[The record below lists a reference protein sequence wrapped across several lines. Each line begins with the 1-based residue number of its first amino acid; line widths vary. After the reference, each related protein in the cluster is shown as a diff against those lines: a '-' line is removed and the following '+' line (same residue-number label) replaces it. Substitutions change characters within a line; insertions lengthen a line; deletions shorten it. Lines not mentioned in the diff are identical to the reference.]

1 MGELMGFLENPV
13 TLLEKLSVLK
23 SRYKM
28 LCAQLEEIS
37 KEQKES
43 MGCIHATLEN
53 TMKMVQALQRHT
65 DLELSP
71 LSEEEQTAA
80 QQLACKT
87 VKITDPPLEEV
98 IMALH
103 A

>member
-1 MGELMGFLENPV
+1 MGELMGFLFQKAESDLDYIQHKLEFEILKNLPDNP
-13 TLLEKLSVLK
+13 S
-23 SRYKM
+23 
-28 LCAQLEEIS
+28 A
-37 KEQKES
+37 
-43 MGCIHATLEN
+43 
-53 TMKMVQALQRHT
+53 
-65 DLELSP
+65 ELSP